1 MTKRISFLVH
11 GEVQGVNYRSFAQK
25 KASSYGLT
33 GWVSNTS
40 NGKVEGEVQG
50 DAESIQKYLKDLNS
64 GPSAAHVVK
73 VEKSE
78 QEAKEGESS
87 FEVK

>member
-1 MTKRISFLVH
+1 M
-11 GEVQGVNYRSFAQK
+11 
-25 KASSYGLT
+25 
-33 GWVSNTS
+33 
-40 NGKVEGEVQG
+40 EGEAQG
-50 DAESIQKYLKDLNS
+50 DEESIQKYLKDLDS

-78 QEAKEGESS
+78 QDAKDGESS

>member
-1 MTKRISFLVH
+1 MDAKIHIS
-11 GEVQGVNYRSFAQK
+11 SFAQK

-40 NGKVEGEVQG
+40 DGKVEGEAQG
-50 DAESIQKYLKDLNS
+50 DEESIQKYLKDLNS
-64 GPSAAHVVK
+64 GPSPAHVVK

-78 QEAKEGESS
+78 QDAKAGESS